1 METVAPGA
9 HSEGDP
15 PIEWKGLTFRS
26 WTELRLAKAFE
37 DRGLLYIA
45 NARARV
51 GIHPRRET
59 RELDAL
65 VNVDGLWVGIEVDG
79 EPFHPPSRSAHE
91 HTRDRLFLIAGVV
104 HVFRYD
110 AREVYQ
116 QPEAV
121 AAEIIAITGRIGRSL
136 GRYS

>member
-1 METVAPGA
+1 MATVTPSADDGRA
-9 HSEGDP
+9 

-26 WTELRLAKAFE
+26 WSEVRLARAFE

-51 GIHPRRET
+51 GINPRRET

-65 VNVDGLWVGIEVDG
+65 VNVDGMWVGIEVDG
-79 EPFHPPSRSAHE
+79 EPFHPPARSAAEHE
-91 HTRDRLFLIAGVV
+91 RDRLFLFSGVV

-110 AREVYQ
+110 ARRVYERPEEV
-116 QPEAV
+116 V
-121 AAEIIAITGRIGRSL
+121 AEVVAIAGMIGRSL
-136 GRYS
+136 GRYA